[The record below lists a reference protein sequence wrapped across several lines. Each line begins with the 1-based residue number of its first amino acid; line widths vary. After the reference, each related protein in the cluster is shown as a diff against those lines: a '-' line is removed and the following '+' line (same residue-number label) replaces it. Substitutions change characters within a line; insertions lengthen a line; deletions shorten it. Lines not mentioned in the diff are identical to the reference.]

1 MTGKLDGKVAVVT
14 GAGSGIGAAIAQALH
29 AEGAKIVAADI
40 TGQQEDVAKQLGDGC
55 VAVHA
60 DVTRSSDL
68 KAMLEAATSNFG
80 RLDILCNNAGIDG
93 EAALIGENTEGNYD
107 RVMAVN
113 AKGVWLAMHH
123 AVPIMAAGGGGSII
137 NTASIAALV
146 AIPALSPYCA
156 AKGAVL
162 MMTKAVAAEYANA
175 GIRVNCICPG
185 VTNTP
190 LVAQIAESSPE
201 IIEGIK
207 AQTPMG
213 RIAEP
218 IEMAKAAV
226 FLASDDSAFI
236 TGTAIVV
243 DGGYITL

>member
-1 MTGKLDGKVAVVT
+1 MAGKLQGKVAVVT
-14 GAGSGIGAAIAQALH
+14 GAGSGIGTGIAQALH
-29 AEGAKIVAADI
+29 AEGASIVAADI
-40 TGQQEDVAKQLGDGC
+40 SGQQEAIAKQLGDRC
-55 VAVHA
+55 IAVHA
-60 DVTRSSDL
+60 DVTRSADI

-93 EAALIGENTEGNYD
+93 EAAAIGDNSEENYD

-113 AKGVWLAMHH
+113 AKGVWLGMHH
-123 AVPIMAAGGGGSII
+123 AVPIMAAAGGGSII
-137 NTASIAALV
+137 NTASVAALV
-146 AIPALSPYCA
+146 AFPTLTPYCA

-162 MMTKAVAAEYANA
+162 MMTKTVAAEYAKA

-190 LVAQIAESSPE
+190 LVAQMAKTSPE
-201 IIEGIK
+201 IIDGIK
-207 AQTPMG
+207 TLTPMG

-218 IEMAKAAV
+218 IEMGKAAV
-226 FLASDDSAFI
+226 FLAGDDSAFI